1 MYIHTYYNE
10 SRLCWSESKNLELI
24 RSRDASFV
32 ELLLARLLDVRK
44 NPIRSG
50 QKIALVEFR
59 DYVWVLPFVHA
70 DGEVFLKTAY
80 PSRAYTKEWRRG
92 LS

>member
-1 MYIHTYYNE
+1 MYIHSYYNDC
-10 SRLCWSESKNLELI
+10 RLSWSEAKNLELI
-24 RSRDASFV
+24 RSRDASFA

-44 NPIRSG
+44 NPIRFG
-50 QKIALVEFR
+50 QMIALIEFR
-59 DYVWVLPFVHA
+59 DYVWVLPFVRA